1 MNTEPLVTISL
12 TEYERLKRIEGMK
25 MASIL
30 AVGYKYEI
38 KEDDNPSMLWGCKSH
53 ADNIYHFISQW
64 GTEQKHLTIQLKIN
78 QQ

>member
-1 MNTEPLVTISL
+1 MSTEPLVTIPL

-38 KEDDNPSMLWGCKSH
+38 KEDDKPPMLWGCKTH
-53 ADNIYHFISQW
+53 ADNKCHFISQW
-64 GTEQKHLTIQLKIN
+64 GTEQKHLTIELKL
-78 QQ
+78 